1 MYLLNKSIM
10 KTLYFNKYTNWT
22 KDLTYK
28 ESIRD
33 NLSYYTIREVSET
46 EYTRI
51 VNMTIEE
58 VKSLIDSI
66 I

>member
-1 MYLLNKSIM
+1 MLKMTKAIF
-10 KTLYFNKYTNWT
+10 FNKYTNWE
-22 KDLTYK
+22 KDLTYS
-28 ESIRD
+28 ESQRKD
-33 NLSYYTIREVSET
+33 LNYYTIREVSET

-58 VKSLIDSI
+58 VKNLIDNI